1 MGQQTFNLR
10 TFADLDGG
18 KMDILVAKLLK
29 QAVTDVRDRPLES
42 KAREL
47 TLKIAI
53 APGEADTDG
62 GFISLEDFKVKFGAT
77 LKVPGFSSTDY
88 TMAADKENRLLFN
101 SLAPENPNQRTI
113 DDELNRKEDD

>member
-1 MGQQTFNLR
+1 MAQQTFSLR

-53 APGEADTDG
+53 KPGEADTDS
-62 GFISLEDFKVKFGAT
+62 GFISLEDFKVQFGAT
-77 LKVPGFSSTDY
+77 LKVPGFCSTDY
-88 TMAADKENRLLFN
+88 MMAADRENRLLFN
-101 SLAPENPNQRTI
+101 SFAPENPNQRTI
-113 DDELNRKEDD
+113 AKGS